1 MVPSL
6 EMSFPIL
13 ERLQDSFDPMSE
25 ADVRLLEKR
34 LGIAFPH
41 DYIDFLLQYNAPYA
55 QHPIEFRV
63 RSPGPFVTFGNLV
76 QCLGIV
82 KDWPECEAGWN
93 IETGVE
99 TFEDR
104 IPTGLIPVADSGSD
118 PICIAVTLENYGKI
132 YLWDSVDEGADDNT
146 YLVADSFTE
155 FLGCLTPGD
164 ESYEYVEEL
173 PIFQAVERGQLGH
186 VEAYLADGGKVD
198 CRNQQGETLLMC
210 AARTAWPKIVRLL
223 LARGA
228 DANTRDAN
236 DCTPVYHAAM
246 GQSNDSLKL
255 LFAAGADTHYC
266 DERGRTLIKLA
277 EDRAYYRIARLLE
290 KYSQWQ

>member
-6 EMSFPIL
+6 EVTFPVL
-13 ERLQDSFDPMSE
+13 ERLQDSFDPVSK

-34 LGIAFPH
+34 LGIELPR
-41 DYIDFLLQYNAPYA
+41 DYVDFLYQYNAPYA

-63 RSPGPFVTFGNLV
+63 RNPGPFVKFGILV
-76 QCLGIV
+76 HCLGIV
-82 KDWPECEAGWN
+82 KDWPECETGWD
-93 IETGVE
+93 IEDGVE
-99 TFEDR
+99 TFSDR
-104 IPTGLIPVADSGSD
+104 IPTGLVPVAHSASD
-118 PICIAVTLENYGKI
+118 PICIGVTPENYGKV

-173 PIFQAVERGQLGH
+173 PIFQAAERGQRTD

-198 CRNQQGETLLMC
+198 CRNAAGETLLMC

-223 LARGA
+223 LERGA
-228 DANTRDAN
+228 DPSTRDAN

-255 LFAAGADTHYC
+255 LFAAGADTRYC
-266 DERGRTLIKLA
+266 DDRGRTLIKLA
-277 EDRAYYRIARLLE
+277 EERAYYRIARLLE
-290 KYSQWQ
+290 KHSE